1 MERPTL
7 LAVGGQFNVDQ
18 WNYKERYDGVYV
30 MRAAN
35 LSEMLSQ
42 AFFPFDVSGWG
53 HRMPHAPWQEERVGR
68 VLGGVHNGC
77 VECRRHLKGAC
88 EYDGMLSFARH
99 VHARRGD
106 SPNSNLLPQWTIAS
120 VGDCSRT
127 DGRCLC
133 VRVLMCALRAVCV
146 DGRARRARSFRNQY
160 LIYARANLQP
170 YKGGR
175 YVQVARS
182 ETDDPRG
189 PYGAFELL
197 RITGVAEPDAQNVYF
212 GAVKQNPL
220 DERTLLGLFPLA
232 LTPGLG
238 TRGEPHAELTC
249 TVASR
254 PMAIYR
260 AHARCM
266 HALCMNVHFFS
277 SRLCGG
283 ALIFVCVRHAHTQ
296 ARSSARQWTTA
307 SSASRS
313 RATVCAG
320 RR

>member
-99 VHARRGD
+99 AHARRGD

-133 VRVLMCALRAVCV
+133 ACTDVHSVLCAWTDARVVRAASATSTSSTRAPTCSHT
-146 DGRARRARSFRNQY
+146 RAAVTCRWHAPRRTTLEGHTARLSCFGS
-160 LIYARANLQP
+160 RAWP
-170 YKGGR
+170 
-175 YVQVARS
+175 S
-182 ETDDPRG
+182 
-189 PYGAFELL
+189 
-197 RITGVAEPDAQNVYF
+197 
-212 GAVKQNPL
+212 
-220 DERTLLGLFPLA
+220 RTRRTSTL
-232 LTPGLG
+232 
-238 TRGEPHAELTC
+238 
-249 TVASR
+249 
-254 PMAIYR
+254 
-260 AHARCM
+260 
-266 HALCMNVHFFS
+266 
-277 SRLCGG
+277 
-283 ALIFVCVRHAHTQ
+283 
-296 ARSSARQWTTA
+296 ARSSKTHSTRGR
-307 SSASRS
+307 SSASSLSRS
-313 RATVCAG
+313 PRDWVRAESPTLNSHAQWLVARWHYIVHTPDACTPSA
-320 RR
+320 